1 MPQCLKMKEKIYGMR
16 TVSNRWIRYG
26 ILTEFEFRKTLVLSH
41 PGFEQGSLIGEI
53 GRLTA

>member
-26 ILTEFEFRKTLVLSH
+26 ILTELEFRKTLVLSH
-41 PGFEQGSLIGEI
+41 PGFEQGS
-53 GRLTA
+53 